1 MMDEFWDET
10 GLEKQLAGLQSRRA
24 DLCEKMARTLGKAKQ
39 MVAAELSVV
48 NKDIR
53 RINLRVSE
61 RREARALWLA
71 AREVMADDQF
81 DDFMKAAKAHR
92 MGTNPPSEGAQ

>member
-1 MMDEFWDET
+1 MDEFWDET

-81 DDFMKAAKAHR
+81 DDFMRAAKAHR
-92 MGTNPPSEGAQ
+92 MGTNPLSEGAQ

>member
-1 MMDEFWDET
+1 MDEFWEET

-24 DLCEKMARTLGKAKQ
+24 ALCEKMARTLGKAKQ

-81 DDFMKAAKAHR
+81 DDFMTAAKAHR
-92 MGTNPPSEGAQ
+92 MGTNPLSEGAQ

>member
-1 MMDEFWDET
+1 MEDFWEET

-61 RREARALWLA
+61 RQEARTLWLA
-71 AREVMADDQF
+71 AREVMDDDQF
-81 DDFMKAAKAHR
+81 ADFMKVAKAHR
-92 MGTNPPSEGAQ
+92 MGIRPLSEGAA